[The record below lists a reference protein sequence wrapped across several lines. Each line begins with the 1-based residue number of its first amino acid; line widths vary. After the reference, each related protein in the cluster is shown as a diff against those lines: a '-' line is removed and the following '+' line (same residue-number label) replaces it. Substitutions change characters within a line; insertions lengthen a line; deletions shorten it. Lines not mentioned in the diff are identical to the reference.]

1 MKLLMNSSLNIKRL
15 ILLTFLAFHYSCSKQ
30 DSFESNELTAV
41 VFDNLSDDFPTMKI
55 NTNGRQILDEPKTMA
70 DLTVLE
76 NDNQSN
82 YKIGIEIRGS
92 SSQSFPK
99 KSYGFESKNSSY
111 TEDIDVSIG
120 GFPSEE
126 DWILYGPY
134 TDKSL
139 IRNKLVFDLSNSI
152 GFKASNT
159 KFYKLFINDENKGLY
174 LLMEKIKR
182 DVNRVNISK
191 FDENSDVG
199 GFIVKIDKPTSEGA
213 TCNTCY
219 SESFSFRSNYNT
231 EGNITEESEIYFIY
245 HYPKPSDINNNQKQY
260 IISSINTFESV
271 LAKDN
276 FDYSESPDYLNFIN
290 IDSFIDFF
298 IINELTKNIDGY
310 RLSTYLNKDPDG
322 KLKMGPIWDFNLA
335 FGNANYCEGSKAT
348 GWGYKFNSVCPGDI
362 WQIPFWWDRLMESEY
377 FKDRLK
383 NRWEE
388 LRQNKLSNLA
398 INNII
403 DSHVKVLSNS
413 DIINENFI
421 YWPILGKWVW
431 PNSFIGNSHDEEI
444 TYMKEWIERRLSW
457 MDQHMGFL

>member
-1 MKLLMNSSLNIKRL
+1 MNSSLNIKRL
-15 ILLTFLAFHYSCSKQ
+15 IFLIFLAFHYSCSKQ
-30 DSFESNELTAV
+30 DSFENNELTTV
-41 VFDNLSDDFPTMKI
+41 IFENLSENFPTMKI
-55 NTNGRQILDEPKTMA
+55 NTNGRQIVDEPKIMA

-111 TEDIDVSIG
+111 TEDLDISIG

-159 KFYKLFINDENKGLY
+159 KFYNLFINDENKGLY
-174 LLMEKIKR
+174 VLMEKIKR
-182 DVNRVNISK
+182 DINRVNISK

-199 GFIVKIDKPTSEGA
+199 GFIVKIDKPTGEGA

-219 SESFSFRSNYNT
+219 SELFSFRSNYNT
-231 EGNITEESEIYFIY
+231 NGDITEESGIYFIY
-245 HYPKPSDINNNQKQY
+245 HYPKPSEINNNQKQY
-260 IISSINTFESV
+260 IISSVNSFESV
-271 LAKDN
+271 LAKEN
-276 FDYSESPDYLNFIN
+276 FDYSESPDYLNFID

-310 RLSTYLNKDPDG
+310 RLSTYLYKDPNG

-388 LRQNKLSNLA
+388 LRQNKLSNLT

-403 DSHVKVLSNS
+403 DSHLKFLSNNN
-413 DIINENFI
+413 IINENFI

-444 TYMKEWIERRLSW
+444 NFLREWIDRRLSW
-457 MDQHMGFL
+457 LDQHMEFL

>member
-1 MKLLMNSSLNIKRL
+1 MNYLFNIRR
-15 ILLTFLAFHYSCSKQ
+15 ILLFIIIVFHVSCTKQ
-30 DSFESNELTAV
+30 DSFDNNELITV
-41 VFDNLSDDFPTMKI
+41 VIEDLNIDFPTMKI
-55 NTNGRQILDEPKTMA
+55 NTNGREIVDEPKVMA
-70 DLTVLE
+70 DLAVIE
-76 NDNQSN
+76 NNTQSN

-111 TEDIDVSIG
+111 TQDQDESIG

-159 KFYKLFINDENKGLY
+159 KFYNLIINEKNNGLY
-174 LLMEKIKR
+174 ILMEKIKR
-182 DVNRVNISK
+182 DVNRVNISP
-191 FDENSDVG
+191 FNQNSEKG

-213 TCNTCY
+213 SCNTCY
-219 SESFSFRSNYNT
+219 NESFSFRSNYDTKGKNSD
-231 EGNITEESEIYFIY
+231 ESEIYFIY
-245 HYPKPSDINNNQKQY
+245 HYPKPIEINENQKKY
-260 IISSINTFESV
+260 IISTINNFESI
-271 LAKDN
+271 LAEDN
-276 FDYSESPDYLNFIN
+276 FDFSENPNYLNYID

-310 RLSTYLNKDPDG
+310 RLSTYLHKDSNG

-335 FGNANYCEGSKAT
+335 FGNANYCEGSKAV

-377 FKDRLK
+377 FKNRLK

-388 LRQNKLSNLA
+388 LRQVKLSNIS

-403 DSHVKVLSNS
+403 DTHVKFLSNNNM
-413 DIINENFI
+413 INENFI
-421 YWPILGKWVW
+421 YWPVIGKWTW
-431 PNSFIGNSHDEEI
+431 PNSFVGNSHEEEI
-444 TYMKEWIERRLSW
+444 NFLKEWIDRRLSW
-457 MDQHMGFL
+457 LDQHMGFL